1 MLFLYLVNVTYK
13 ILNKNSIIEI
23 FFSNV
28 KTPRRIS
35 DCILYALAQPY
46 LYLQQRICRKNTFV
60 LEDFPINF
68 YIFIL

>member
-35 DCILYALAQPY
+35 DCILYALA
-46 LYLQQRICRKNTFV
+46 NTFV